1 MYARR
6 ARRERELVRKDKLRR
21 LERDT
26 RAGREQ
32 EVLKEAFAN
41 ALAQIGALASG
52 EEPPPH
58 PRASALGGTLC
69 AGRHRIKGGGSGPI
83 EDLSEPRDAP
93 GGPRGVPDP
102 SE

>member
-1 MYARR
+1 
-6 ARRERELVRKDKLRR
+6 VRKDKLTR
-21 LERDT
+21 LERAT
-26 RAGREQ
+26 RAGREG
-32 EVLKEAFAN
+32 EELKAIYLNTMAQIR
-41 ALAQIGALASG
+41 ALADGK
-52 EEPPPH
+52 EPPPH

-69 AGRHRIKGGGSGPI
+69 AGRHRIKGGGSGPV

>member
-1 MYARR
+1 
-6 ARRERELVRKDKLRR
+6 VRKDKLAR
-21 LERDT
+21 LERAT

-32 EVLKEAFAN
+32 EVLKEVFAN
-41 ALAQIGALASG
+41 AMAQIGALVAG

-69 AGRHRIKGGGSGPI
+69 AGRHRIKGGGSRPV

-93 GGPRGVPDP
+93 GGPRGVPDL